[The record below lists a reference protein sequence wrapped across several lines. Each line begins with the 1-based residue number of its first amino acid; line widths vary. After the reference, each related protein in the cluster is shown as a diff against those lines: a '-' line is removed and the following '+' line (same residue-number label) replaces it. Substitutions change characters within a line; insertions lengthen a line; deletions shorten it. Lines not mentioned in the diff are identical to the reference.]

1 MLLLTNGI
9 TLTFTLSDLLILTGI
24 ACLIVLTVYFV
35 LTLKSLIR
43 LLNESTNLVNE
54 SSKIVE
60 DVQVKTKAVEALRL
74 QPLFSLTFAQ
84 RANISH
90 FAKRNISRAAG
101 VFHPTESDFTVKTL
115 RVFTTCSTASLPSQ
129 RRRRRRGA
137 FLRRVP

>member
-60 DVQVKTKAVEALRL
+60 DVQVKTKAIEEYVTQAVSNG
-74 QPLFSLTFAQ
+74 QGIFKA
-84 RANISH
+84 ISIVN
-90 FAKRNISRAAG
+90 KVR
-101 VFHPTESDFTVKTL
+101 
-115 RVFTTCSTASLPSQ
+115 Q
-129 RRRRRRGA
+129 
-137 FLRRVP
+137 

>member
-60 DVQVKTKAVEALRL
+60 DVQVKTKAVEEYVTQAVSNG
-74 QPLFSLTFAQ
+74 QGIFKV
-84 RANISH
+84 ISMVN
-90 FAKRNISRAAG
+90 K
-101 VFHPTESDFTVKTL
+101 V
-115 RVFTTCSTASLPSQ
+115 
-129 RRRRRRGA
+129 RR
-137 FLRRVP
+137 

>member
-60 DVQVKTKAVEALRL
+60 DVQVKTKAVEEYVTQAVSNG
-74 QPLFSLTFAQ
+74 QGIFKA
-84 RANISH
+84 ISMVN
-90 FAKRNISRAAG
+90 KVR
-101 VFHPTESDFTVKTL
+101 
-115 RVFTTCSTASLPSQ
+115 Q
-129 RRRRRRGA
+129 
-137 FLRRVP
+137 

>member
-60 DVQVKTKAVEALRL
+60 DVQVKTKAVEEYVTQAVSNG
-74 QPLFSLTFAQ
+74 QGIFKA
-84 RANISH
+84 ISMVN
-90 FAKRNISRAAG
+90 K
-101 VFHPTESDFTVKTL
+101 V
-115 RVFTTCSTASLPSQ
+115 
-129 RRRRRRGA
+129 RR
-137 FLRRVP
+137 

>member
-1 MLLLTNGI
+1 MLQLTNGI

-60 DVQVKTKAVEALRL
+60 DVQVKTKAVEEYVTQAVSNG
-74 QPLFSLTFAQ
+74 QGIFKA
-84 RANISH
+84 ISMVN
-90 FAKRNISRAAG
+90 KVR
-101 VFHPTESDFTVKTL
+101 
-115 RVFTTCSTASLPSQ
+115 Q
-129 RRRRRRGA
+129 
-137 FLRRVP
+137 

>member
-43 LLNESTNLVNE
+43 LLNESTTLVNE

-60 DVQVKTKAVEALRL
+60 DVQVKTKAVEEYVTQAVSNG
-74 QPLFSLTFAQ
+74 QGIFKA
-84 RANISH
+84 ISMVN
-90 FAKRNISRAAG
+90 K
-101 VFHPTESDFTVKTL
+101 V
-115 RVFTTCSTASLPSQ
+115 
-129 RRRRRRGA
+129 RR
-137 FLRRVP
+137 

>member
-60 DVQVKTKAVEALRL
+60 DVQGKTKAVEDYVTQAVLNG
-74 QPLFSLTFAQ
+74 QGIFKA
-84 RANISH
+84 ISM
-90 FAKRNISRAAG
+90 FNKVR
-101 VFHPTESDFTVKTL
+101 
-115 RVFTTCSTASLPSQ
+115 Q
-129 RRRRRRGA
+129 
-137 FLRRVP
+137 

>member
-1 MLLLTNGI
+1 M

-60 DVQVKTKAVEALRL
+60 DVQVKTKAVEEYVTQAVSNG
-74 QPLFSLTFAQ
+74 QGIFKA
-84 RANISH
+84 ISMVN
-90 FAKRNISRAAG
+90 KVR
-101 VFHPTESDFTVKTL
+101 
-115 RVFTTCSTASLPSQ
+115 Q
-129 RRRRRRGA
+129 
-137 FLRRVP
+137 

>member
-43 LLNESTNLVNE
+43 LLNESTTLVNE

-60 DVQVKTKAVEALRL
+60 DVQVKNK
-74 QPLFSLTFAQ
+74 S
-84 RANISH
+84 
-90 FAKRNISRAAG
+90 G
-101 VFHPTESDFTVKTL
+101 
-115 RVFTTCSTASLPSQ
+115 
-129 RRRRRRGA
+129 
-137 FLRRVP
+137 